1 MKNIGILTSGGDSPA
16 MNAAVRAAAKYA
28 FANGKRVF
36 GIRRGYVGMY
46 YNEIFEMTPKDVSGI
61 IDKGGTFLLSARF
74 PEFKEKSNR
83 EKAIKNLQRNGID
96 GLVVIGGDGSYRGAD
111 LIFKESGIK
120 VVGLPGTI
128 DNDIAGTDYTIGFDT
143 ALNTALDAISKIRDT
158 ATSHERTYLIEVM
171 GRSAGYLALYAC
183 LAGGG
188 DGVLIPERGYSL
200 EELAEFVNVRKQE
213 GKLHNI
219 IVVAEGVGNAN
230 NIAKELEGKINSEIR
245 VTTLG
250 HIQRGGTPSALDRIN
265 ATKMGAY
272 AVKKLIEGESGIM
285 VGIESNKLVTYP
297 ISHAWEQKKDIDED
311 DYELTV
317 ALAR

>member
-1 MKNIGILTSGGDSPA
+1 MKKIAILTSGGDSPA
-16 MNAAVRAAAKYA
+16 MNAAIRAAAKYA
-28 FANGKRVF
+28 LAQGVRVF
-36 GIRRGYVGMY
+36 GVKRGYIGMY
-46 YNEIFEMTPKDVSGI
+46 MNEIFEMSSRDVSGI

-74 PEFKEKSNR
+74 PEFKEKANR
-83 EKAIKNLQRNGID
+83 EKAIKNLKDKGIE

-120 VVGLPGTI
+120 VIGLPGTI

-171 GRSAGYLALYAC
+171 GRSAGYIALYSC

-188 DGVLIPERGYSL
+188 DGVLIPERGYNI
-200 EELAEFVNVRKQE
+200 EELAQFVNIRKQE

-219 IVVAEGVGNAN
+219 IIVAEGVGNAHD
-230 NIAKELEGKINSEIR
+230 IAKELENKINSEIR

-265 ATKMGAY
+265 ATKMGAF
-272 AVKKLIEGESGIM
+272 AVKKLMDGESGIM

-297 ISHAWEQKKDIDED
+297 ISYAWEQKKDIDED
-311 DYELTV
+311 DYALTI